1 MSDPGRDE
9 RLREAAANRGLKLVR
24 SRLRTPG
31 KGDYGRYG
39 LTDAGG
45 GKLFGFGESGL
56 TATAQEI
63 EAYLHDGALSD
74 WKTSL
79 RDSGAKAPPR
89 RKKRPAKPEPRA
101 KRKPKPEPEPETE
114 PEPEPEP
121 PPLSVRPAR
130 PGDSEAIAALVSGLG
145 FEAGPADISERLAAL
160 GKRREI
166 PLVADQAGV
175 VGVLAWH
182 VTAMLH
188 RPKPVGRITMM
199 VVADGERRRGVGR
212 VLVEAAY
219 GVLRAK
225 GCGLIEV
232 TSNVDL
238 SGAHGFYRRLG
249 FERTSYRFAKE
260 LGDMD
265 GG

>member
-1 MSDPGRDE
+1 MSETGRDE
-9 RLREAAANRGLKLVR
+9 RLREAAANRGLKLVK
-24 SRLRTPG
+24 SRVRTPG

-39 LTDAGG
+39 LTDGG
-45 GKLFGFGESGL
+45 GKTLLGFGKSGL
-56 TATAQEI
+56 TATAE
-63 EAYLHDGALSD
+63 EVEEYLHKGALSD

-79 RDSGAKAPPR
+79 RAAGAKPP
-89 RKKRPAKPEPRA
+89 KQPAKRKAAEPEPRA
-101 KRKPKPEPEPETE
+101 ARKPAPDPEPE

-130 PGDSEAIAALVSGLG
+130 PADAAAIAALVSSLA
-145 FEAGPADISERLAAL
+145 FEASPEDMAERLAAL
-160 GKRREI
+160 KKGRET
-166 PLVADQAGV
+166 PLVAEQGEV
-175 VGVLAWH
+175 IGVLAWH
-182 VTAMLH
+182 VTPVLH

-212 VLVEAAY
+212 ALVEAAC
-219 GVLRAK
+219 GELRSK

-249 FERTSYRFAKE
+249 FERTSYRFAKD
-260 LGDMD
+260 L
-265 GG
+265 

>member
-9 RLREAAANRGLKLVR
+9 RLREAAANRGLKLVK
-24 SRLRTPG
+24 SRIRTPG

-45 GKLFGFGESGL
+45 ARLLGFGRSGL
-56 TATAQEI
+56 TATAEEI
-63 EAYLHDGALSD
+63 EAYLHKGALAD

-79 RDSGAKAPPR
+79 RAAGARPPPR
-89 RKKRPAKPEPRA
+89 RKAGPAAEPEIRSVRPRVRPEPV
-101 KRKPKPEPEPETE
+101 PE

-130 PGDSEAIAALVSGLG
+130 PADSEAIAGLVTGLG
-145 FEAGPADISERLAAL
+145 FEAGADDIASRLAAMKKA
-160 GKRREI
+160 GEA
-166 PLVADQAGV
+166 PLVAEQGAV
-175 VGVLAWH
+175 IGVLTWH
-182 VTAMLH
+182 VTPVLH
-188 RPKPVGRITMM
+188 RPHPVGRITMM

-212 VLVEAAY
+212 ALVEAACAR
-219 GVLRAK
+219 LLSK
-225 GCGLIEV
+225 GCGLVEV
-232 TSNVDL
+232 TTNVDL

-260 LGDMD
+260 L
-265 GG
+265 

>member
-1 MSDPGRDE
+1 MSETGRDE

-39 LTDAGG
+39 LTEAGG
-45 GKLFGFGESGL
+45 AKLLGFGKSGL
-56 TATAQEI
+56 TATAEEI
-63 EAYLHDGALSD
+63 EAYLHTGAAD
-74 WKTSL
+74 EWKTSL
-79 RDSGAKAPPR
+79 KAAGARPPR
-89 RKKRPAKPEPRA
+89 PGKRPAAEPELRA
-101 KRKPKPEPEPETE
+101 VRMPAPEPEPEPE
-114 PEPEPEP
+114 PDPEPEP
-121 PPLSVRPAR
+121 PPLSVRSAR
-130 PGDSEAIAALVSGLG
+130 PGDSGAIAALVTALG
-145 FEAGPADISERLAAL
+145 FEAGPDDIAGRLGAL
-160 GKRREI
+160 KTAREA
-166 PLVADQAGV
+166 PLVAEQGEV
-175 VGVLAWH
+175 LGVLAWH
-182 VTAMLH
+182 VTPVLH

-212 VLVEAAY
+212 ALVEAAC
-219 GVLRAK
+219 GEMRAK

-260 LGDMD
+260 L
-265 GG
+265 

>member
-1 MSDPGRDE
+1 MSETGRDE
-9 RLREAAANRGLKLVR
+9 RLREAAANRGLKLVK

-45 GKLFGFGESGL
+45 AKLLGFGKSGL
-56 TATAQEI
+56 TATAEEI
-63 EAYLHDGALSD
+63 EAYLHKGALSD

-79 RDSGAKAPPR
+79 KAAGARPPP
-89 RKKRPAKPEPRA
+89 RPAKRKAAGPEPEPEPRSA
-101 KRKPKPEPEPETE
+101 RKSPPKPEPEPE
-114 PEPEPEP
+114 PQPGPEP

-130 PGDSEAIAALVSGLG
+130 PADSAAIAALVSSLA
-145 FEAGPADISERLAAL
+145 FEASAEDIAERLAVL
-160 GKRREI
+160 TKGRET
-166 PLVADQAGV
+166 PLVAERGDAI
-175 VGVLAWH
+175 GVLAWH
-182 VTAMLH
+182 VTPVLH

-199 VVADGERRRGVGR
+199 IVADGERRRGVGR
-212 VLVEAAY
+212 ALVEAACDR
-219 GVLRAK
+219 LRSK

-260 LGDMD
+260 L
-265 GG
+265 